1 MFDVVETSNFPSEPP
16 LELTAPEQL
25 VDELASALR
34 AAGTVKRLGSPGW
47 SGGLMR
53 PRHSVGTAIRP

>member
-34 AAGTVKRLGSPGW
+34 SRDREEARSPGW